1 MNNIYKF
8 SRNWIIHNSHPKMKK
23 RIHFL
28 ISKIQINLQNGD
40 AFYAPFPFILQ
51 ISKRKDRT
59 SDSSL
64 SFEIKLRKKITH
76 NPEIPSITV
85 LTPRRNRHLYSIPLA
100 EAKLCSAAEKWPCK
114 GVQPCS
120 QQGWWKPTWDSSS
133 CRDRR
138 NGTRQRGGEE
148 GKRERERERVAF
160 RGWREI
166 YWDALKFVAFMVR
179 CVGTRSTGAG
189 QRSTLIYASWKTLL
203 TFCQETCVTKYSLEE
218 KLLEVETLRLKRN
231 GVC

>member
-1 MNNIYKF
+1 M
-8 SRNWIIHNSHPKMKK
+8 
-23 RIHFL
+23 
-28 ISKIQINLQNGD
+28 
-40 AFYAPFPFILQ
+40 
-51 ISKRKDRT
+51 
-59 SDSSL
+59 
-64 SFEIKLRKKITH
+64 
-76 NPEIPSITV
+76 
-85 LTPRRNRHLYSIPLA
+85 A
-100 EAKLCSAAEKWPCK
+100 EACNLAASR
-114 GVQPCS
+114 G
-120 QQGWWKPTWDSSS
+120 GGN
-133 CRDRR
+133 RR
-138 NGTRQRGGEE
+138 GTRPRVEIEEMGRDNAGER
-148 GKRERERERVAF
+148 REKEKERERVAF